1 MIRLLL
7 ALAVILAPA
16 SAHAGG
22 SSVFRYA
29 SESMT
34 CKQARNIVAE
44 KGAVLLFWGADFSL
58 YDRVVHHGGFCQHG
72 EGTRPARAPT
82 RDQDDCYVGWACEA
96 FSGGGDGGGASQ

>member
-1 MIRLLL
+1 MRLFLALALLL
-7 ALAVILAPA
+7 ASS

-44 KGAVLLFWGADFSL
+44 KGAVLLYWGTDLSL
-58 YDRVVHHGGFCQHG
+58 YDRVVYHGGFCERG
-72 EGTRPARAPT
+72 EDTRPATAPT
-82 RDQDDCYVGWACEA
+82 RDIDDCYVGYSCE
-96 FSGGGDGGGASQ
+96 SRWGGGDGPSQ